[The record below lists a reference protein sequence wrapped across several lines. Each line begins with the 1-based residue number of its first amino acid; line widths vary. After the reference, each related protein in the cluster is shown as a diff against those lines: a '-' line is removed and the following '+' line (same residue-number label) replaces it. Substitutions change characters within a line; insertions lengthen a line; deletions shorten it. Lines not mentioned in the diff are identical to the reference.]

1 MQQSLDNTEN
11 KIKEV
16 EGNQKETDR
25 QMTMIEN
32 NIMQL
37 HSETK
42 KLIEKYINNVSEH
55 KTIEKEAANLSKQ
68 AMQVALDIEDKEVE
82 LENIKNEINRV

>member
-1 MQQSLDNTEN
+1 MNL
-11 KIKEV
+11 
-16 EGNQKETDR
+16 
-25 QMTMIEN
+25 IEN

-42 KLIEKYINNVSEH
+42 KLIERYINNVSEH
-55 KTIEKEAANLSKQ
+55 KTIEKEAANLNKQ

-82 LENIKNEINRV
+82 LENIKNEINRVQLDTLNTEA